1 MNVILN
7 WTGRRKATNL
17 EIIVHRETYGISFL
31 PMTSRAAK
39 SYRLTDH
46 VKVAIAIYSQVFPY
60 LQSRRQTDKQTD
72 RHKGKTLLE
81 KGNIFFQLLEKLTP
95 SLLFA
100 VELELYCSRYKN
112 MAKTDKTKS
121 STWSASC
128 TGLGLDCGTLLNIQQ
143 RLPNHS
149 TNHE

>member
-1 MNVILN
+1 
-7 WTGRRKATNL
+7 
-17 EIIVHRETYGISFL
+17 
-31 PMTSRAAK
+31 MTSRAAK

-60 LQSRRQTDKQTD
+60 LQSRRQTNKQTD

-81 KGNIFFQLLEKLTP
+81 KGNKFFQLLEKLTP

-128 TGLGLDCGTLLNIQQ
+128 TGLGLDYGTLLNIQQ